1 MPLHTD
7 YMYSTTTTLGC
18 TQLCAKQRN
27 DGNYCYRIRNAICD
41 FTWETQ
47 IEEGQKRIPLVT
59 TATTQYTLP
68 IAGILLWKLQEMK
81 LLLLLSSIALCETL
95 VKIFVIY
102 CTVMYVI
109 QVKTD
114 NSN

>member
-7 YMYSTTTTLGC
+7 YMYRTTTTLGC

-59 TATTQYTLP
+59 TATTQYTLA
-68 IAGILLWKLQEMK
+68 IAEY
-81 LLLLLSSIALCETL
+81 SIVEVARDEAPAPAFLHCP
-95 VKIFVIY
+95 V
-102 CTVMYVI
+102 
-109 QVKTD
+109 
-114 NSN
+114 